1 MFKKSYK
8 NNKMANLKV
17 SIIIPAYNE
26 EKTIA
31 RTIKSLKMQSYKN
44 FEIIV
49 VDNNSKDKTKE
60 IASRYAKTTT
70 ETKQGYISAVKRGVS
85 EATGDILTF
94 CDADSFYKK
103 NWLKKMVKAFKNKR
117 TVAVYGTAMF
127 YDTNIITSLLST
139 LFYSGFLIISKI
151 MGLDN
156 TAGFNFLFR
165 KNAYEK
171 AGGYDENWKSGSPD
185 IEFGT
190 RLKKLGR
197 VSLKMTIV
205 MTSSRRFKK
214 GGFLKTTKMFFG
226 MWKNMLSHKAP
237 EVSYEEYNSTRR

>member
-1 MFKKSYK
+1 
-8 NNKMANLKV
+8 MANLKV

-31 RTIKSLKMQSYKN
+31 RTIKSLKAQSYKN

-49 VDNNSKDKTKE
+49 VDNNSKDRTKE
-60 IASRYAKTTT
+60 IASRYVKTIT
-70 ETKQGYISAVKRGVS
+70 EKKQGYISAVKRGVS

-103 NWLKKMVKAFKNKR
+103 NWLKKMITAFKDKR

-127 YDTNIITSLLST
+127 YDTNIIMSLLST
-139 LFYSGFLIISKI
+139 FLYSVFLIFSKI
-151 MGLDN
+151 LGLDN

-165 KNAYEK
+165 KSAYETV
-171 AGGYDENWKSGSPD
+171 GGYDENWKFGSPD
-185 IEFGT
+185 IEFGA
-190 RLKKLGR
+190 RLKKLGK

-214 GGFLKTTKMFFG
+214 GGFLKTTKMFLK
-226 MWKNMLSHKAP
+226 MWKSMLAHQAP
-237 EVSYEEYNSTRR
+237 KVSYEEYNNTRR